1 MKILKILLVIV
12 MAQVAAIA
20 QEYAIKGQIQ
30 DPEKNNLTGAVV
42 VGLNPV
48 DSVMLSYTVTDEN
61 GKFQMTD
68 VNKGK
73 IRLQITYI
81 GFGTL
86 EKTVELTS
94 QQKILDLG
102 IIKMLQEGAMLDAV
116 TISAEYVPIK
126 ITKDTL
132 EFTADAFKTQP
143 NAVVE
148 DLLKKLPGVEVEADG
163 TIKVKGEEVKAVTV
177 DGKDFFGKDPKMA
190 TRNLPANAVKKVQ
203 VFEKKSKNAEF
214 TGVSDGQ
221 EETTINLELK
231 EDRRNGFFGNASAG
245 VGTDSRYEGK
255 TMMNR
260 FSGKTQLSFIGTLNN
275 LNNTGISAADF
286 GSMTG
291 SSGRNMNMNTG
302 APINF
307 GQNNNG
313 ETNSATLGVNL
324 NNQFGVKNRINF
336 SYFLTQ
342 SGTDLTQNTFT
353 NSFLPT
359 GALISN
365 KYTTS
370 NTNTLNHN
378 FYSALDLRIDSTS
391 EMNVTG
397 NLAIRDNDRYS
408 TSSDSS
414 SNVSNVL
421 LNRNEQKRDNSS
433 VSNNYGFTLNFRKR
447 LKKRGRTITFDS
459 GIGNNTSESLNQ
471 VLSEVYGRNLI
482 LNTKS
487 SVFQDQEQLSANN
500 NYNLGAT
507 YTEPLSST
515 AFLTTSISQRNNKT
529 DLIKDFF
536 NLDRENTELRTLN
549 EELSRTFDNSFKY
562 TTAGTNIRFNKENYS
577 FSAGLDYQNSSLKGL
592 PSVGEKIDRSFN
604 YFLPKFN
611 LELDKLNL
619 RINYSTSIREPSMD
633 QLQPVLDNTD
643 PLNLYQGSPNL
654 IPEYRHSMR
663 LMYHHFDQFT
673 FRSLF
678 ANVRLGYTKNRITTS
693 SFFDPELFIRTQN
706 PVNTDSE
713 KSMSTSLSFS
723 SPLNVIKAKYRINLN
738 SSITNGINF
747 INRIENDINRW
758 TNGGSFTLENKSKNK
773 IDISATTR
781 LSYTQNIYKENE
793 SLNTDFLNQSYETYF
808 AWFAGKGWT
817 LDSRYDINLYGQ
829 GSFGA
834 STTIQLWQASIS
846 KNFLDNKINTKLR
859 VFDILNQNQGVSRTA
874 SETNISESVSNSIGQ
889 YFMLSCTYNI
899 NALGAPKQPSRMDMM
914 HRM

>member
-1 MKILKILLVIV
+1 MKILKILLVLVI
-12 MAQVAAIA
+12 AQVSATA
-20 QEYAIKGQIQ
+20 QEYSIKGQIQ
-30 DPEKNNLTGAVV
+30 DPEKNNLIGAVV
-42 VGLNPV
+42 VALNPS
-48 DSVMLSYTVTDEN
+48 DSVMVSYAVTADN
-61 GKFQMTD
+61 GKFTMTD
-68 VNKGK
+68 IDKGK
-73 IRLQITYI
+73 FRLQITYI

-86 EKTVELTS
+86 EKTVELTP

-190 TRNLPANAVKKVQ
+190 TKNLPANAVKKVQ

-214 TGVSDGQ
+214 TGISDGQ

-245 VGTDSRYEGK
+245 AGTDSRYEGK

-260 FSGKTQLSFIGTLNN
+260 FSAKTQLSFIGTLNN

-302 APINF
+302 APVNF

-313 ETNSATLGVNL
+313 ETNSATLGLNL
-324 NNQFGVKNRINF
+324 NNQFGVRNRVNF

-342 SGTDLTQNTFT
+342 SGTDLIQNTFT

-370 NTNTLNHN
+370 NTNGLNHN

-414 SNVSNVL
+414 SNVSNVI

-433 VSNNYGFTLNFRKR
+433 ISNNYGFTLNFRKR

-487 SVFQDQEQLSANN
+487 SVFQDQEQISANN

-515 AFLTTSISQRNNKT
+515 AFLTTSLSQRNNKT

-536 NLDRENTELRTLN
+536 NLDRDNTELRTLN

-577 FSAGLDYQNSSLKGL
+577 FSAGVDYQNSSLVGL

-611 LELDKLNL
+611 LELDKLHV
-619 RINYSTSIREPSMD
+619 RINYSTSVREPSMD

-643 PLNLYQGSPNL
+643 PLNLYQGSPDL
-654 IPEYRHSMR
+654 VPEYRHSMR
-663 LMYHHFDQFT
+663 LMYHLFDQFT

-738 SSITNGINF
+738 SSVTNGINF
-747 INRIENDINRW
+747 INRIENEINRW
-758 TNGGSFTLENKSKNK
+758 SNGGSFTLENKSKNR

-781 LSYTQNIYKENE
+781 LSYTQNIYKQNE
-793 SLNTDFLNQSYETYF
+793 SLNTDFLNQSYEAYF

-859 VFDILNQNQGVSRTA
+859 VFDILNQNQGVSRSA

-899 NALGAPKQPSRMDMM
+899 NALGAPKQPSRMDMI

>member
-1 MKILKILLVIV
+1 

-48 DSVMLSYTVTDEN
+48 DSVMLSYAVTDEN

-86 EKTVELTS
+86 EKTVELIP

-245 VGTDSRYEGK
+245 VGTDSKYEGK

-793 SLNTDFLNQSYETYF
+793 SLNTDFLNQSFETYF

>member
-48 DSVMLSYTVTDEN
+48 DSVMLSYAVTDEN

-86 EKTVELTS
+86 EKTVELIP

-245 VGTDSRYEGK
+245 VGTDSKYEGK

-793 SLNTDFLNQSYETYF
+793 SLNTDFLNQSFETYF